1 LRKFFILKIIG
12 MKKKEEGTDEK
23 YDKIVNNYKFVS
35 VTDYKDILNE
45 TEEESVIKSS
55 KLTKKEIE
63 REISLLIGPV
73 KEWVIKILI

>member
-1 LRKFFILKIIG
+1 